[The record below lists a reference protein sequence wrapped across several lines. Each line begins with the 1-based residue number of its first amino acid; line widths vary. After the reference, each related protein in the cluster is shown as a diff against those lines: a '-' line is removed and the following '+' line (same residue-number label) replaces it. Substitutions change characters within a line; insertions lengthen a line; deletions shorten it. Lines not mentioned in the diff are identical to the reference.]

1 MKRATVV
8 CRPQEPQSGQR
19 YAEWFLRITNV
30 LMQILFGKNPPGA
43 LEPVCY
49 IEGET
54 NLPL

>member
-1 MKRATVV
+1 MKGAKVV

-43 LEPVCY
+43 LEPVC
-49 IEGET
+49 
-54 NLPL
+54 